1 MSVIYATCRGC
12 KSNVAAALMEKSG
25 KRDIAN
31 IATMAGKRYSVK
43 IKQKGSV
50 TMSPC
55 KCESAEAPDGK

>member
-1 MSVIYATCRGC
+1 
-12 KSNVAAALMEKSG
+12 MEKSG

-55 KCESAEAPDGK
+55 KCESAEAPNGR